1 MGERPAMFT
10 ELVLLVIATAG
21 AVVAALFAILGF
33 LRAQQLPD
41 ALTAQGATQ
50 ILRTE
55 TDIVRAAVEEQ
66 ARGLRQELGH
76 SLKGFQEL
84 TLAAF
89 GTLRDGIDAQVRGF
103 GERLDSGT
111 KAIDERAAAIA
122 TKLNDEITQ
131 MKAEANTSRET
142 LRSLIE
148 QKLDHSIGQQ
158 AEASKTLR
166 DELGG
171 NFQRLGN
178 RVAESLT
185 ESSQLQKERLE
196 NVTGAV
202 TGLSEK
208 LEKAQHELRK
218 TVEAALEKLRSD
230 NAEKLEKIRVTVDEK
245 LQGTLEQRLGES
257 FKLVSDQLEQV
268 FRGIGEMQS
277 LATGVGDLKK
287 MLSNVKM
294 RGAWDE
300 VSLGNL
306 LEQVLS
312 HDQFERNVEVKPGS
326 NQRVEYAIKLPGGED
341 GDAPVWLPI
350 DAKFPNEDYERLVDA
365 SDRVDVEAVEA
376 SSKAVEMRIRAS
388 AKDIC
393 DKYVHP
399 PHSTDFAVLF
409 LPTEGLFAEIIR
421 RPGLVDAL
429 QRDCRIVVTG
439 PTTLLLN
446 SLRMG
451 FRTLAIQKRSS
462 EVWQVLAAVKTEFG
476 KYGEVLEKVQQKL
489 HEASNTIDKVSVRRR
504 AIDRRLRG
512 VEVLPEMEAEAIL
525 SLPGGNGFD
534 AEESTDADSTEH

>member
-1 MGERPAMFT
+1 LLRSET
-10 ELVLLVIATAG
+10 E
-21 AVVAALFAILGF
+21 
-33 LRAQQLPD
+33 
-41 ALTAQGATQ
+41 
-50 ILRTE
+50 
-55 TDIVRAAVEEQ
+55 IVRASIDDHG
-66 ARGLRQELGH
+66 RGLRQELGQ
-76 SLKGFQEL
+76 S
-84 TLAAF
+84 F
-89 GTLRDGIDAQVRGF
+89 GILREGIDSQVRGF
-103 GERLDSGT
+103 GERLNAGV
-111 KAIDERAAAIA
+111 KAIDDRAAAIS
-122 TKLNDEITQ
+122 TKLTLDMEQ
-131 MKAEANTSRET
+131 MRSEANAGREN
-142 LRSLIE
+142 LRGLIE
-148 QKLDHSIGQQ
+148 QKLEQNITQQ
-158 AEASKTLR
+158 SDSAKVLR
-166 DELGG
+166 EELGG
-171 NFQRLGN
+171 NFERLGI
-178 RVAESLT
+178 RVTESLAET
-185 ESSQLQKERLE
+185 GRIQLERLE
-196 NVTGAV
+196 NVTTALGV
-202 TGLSEK
+202 LTEK
-208 LEKAQHELRK
+208 SEKAQESLRL
-218 TVEAALEKLRSD
+218 TVEGRLDAIRQD
-230 NAEKLEKIRVTVDEK
+230 NAVKLDEMRQTVDEK
-245 LQGTLEQRLGES
+245 LQGTLEQRLGAS

-294 RGAWDE
+294 RGAWGE

-306 LEQVLS
+306 LDQVLTV
-312 HDQFERNVEVKPGS
+312 DQYERNVEVKPGS
-326 NQRVEYAIKLPGGED
+326 NQRVEYAIKLPGGDD
-341 GDAPVWLPI
+341 GDAPLWLPI

-365 SDRVDVEAVEA
+365 SDRGDVEAVEA
-376 SSKAVEMRIRAS
+376 ASKAVEMRIRAS

-429 QRDCRIVVTG
+429 QRECRIVVTG
-439 PTTLLLN
+439 PTTLMALLN

-512 VEVLPEMEAEAIL
+512 VEILPEMEAGAIL

-534 AEESTDADSTEH
+534 AEDSVDADASEHQG